1 MHMRKQCSLLKC
13 IAKIIITF
21 QVMLI
26 QYHEPVRNL
35 VHFFIATMAQ
45 TAFDEGDY
53 TTHIL
58 SRGPSK
64 SF

>member
-1 MHMRKQCSLLKC
+1 
-13 IAKIIITF
+13 
-21 QVMLI
+21 MLI

-35 VHFFIATMAQ
+35 VHFFIATMAP
-45 TAFDEGDY
+45 TAFDEGDN
-53 TTHIL
+53 TTRIL